1 MSKPQ
6 RTLKSRLL
14 LWGGGLLGVCL
25 GLYFLPLFHIVPL
38 KEAREQSAAAAFDAV
53 AFVED
58 FWNEKLSKGVPD
70 AVDAN
75 ELLAAFG
82 NDRTKAAARYGHRLG
97 LSGNASYFVSGSGE
111 ITAKDRGTVQITL
124 KEGGMVTIN
133 TGPVFGNAI
142 RDGSGLL
149 DVSEFPN
156 SQDFNALSSEI
167 NRRVEEDVFPVLKE
181 KAVVGVKVRFHGGVD
196 IADSQTEI
204 SPLNLVPVMIEF
216 P

>member
-1 MSKPQ
+1 MSKPK

-14 LWGGGLLGVCL
+14 LWGGTLIGVCL
-25 GLYFLPLFHIVPL
+25 GLYFLPLFNILPL
-38 KEAREQSAAAAFDAV
+38 KEAREQSATAAFDAV
-53 AFVED
+53 SFVEGL
-58 FWNEKLSKGVPD
+58 WNEKLSKGVPD
-70 AVDAN
+70 AVDASD
-75 ELLAAFG
+75 LLAAFG
-82 NDRTKAAARYGHRLG
+82 NDRNGAAARYGHRLG

-111 ITAKDRGTVQITL
+111 ITSIDKGTIQITL

-167 NRRVEEDVFPVLKE
+167 NRRVEEEVFPLLNE
-181 KAVVGVKVRFHGGVD
+181 KAAVGVKVRFHGGVD
-196 IADSQTEI
+196 IADSPTEI